1 MDIKNAKSLN
11 ANTYDVISVGK
22 NVSVNQKRNSW
33 GYTPMNDNLTYNPVG
48 EKFTSTLKGLSHEEK
63 INEIIRY
70 FLRSN
75 IICSIS
81 TEGYN
86 GELYT
91 VIKGLE
97 DRSLRISKIHKLSD
111 DILKEIYQKY
121 NLDRGK
127 IIEEASSQNY
137 IFGCADWCSTKILHP
152 RDFFFMLPLS
162 MHDRKCVDITFKLD
176 ENGDIT
182 DGDKRVFNQILEEIM
197 TDVSYISDCYSDYY
211 FIRKKD
217 DSISQLFLFDG
228 CSKYMI
234 DVVKE
239 YVKNIR
245 NQIKEKSLQKKM
257 EGF

>member
-86 GELYT
+86 GKLYT

-121 NLDRGK
+121 LR
-127 IIEEASSQNY
+127 
-137 IFGCADWCSTKILHP
+137 
-152 RDFFFMLPLS
+152 
-162 MHDRKCVDITFKLD
+162 
-176 ENGDIT
+176 
-182 DGDKRVFNQILEEIM
+182 
-197 TDVSYISDCYSDYY
+197 
-211 FIRKKD
+211 
-217 DSISQLFLFDG
+217 
-228 CSKYMI
+228 
-234 DVVKE
+234 
-239 YVKNIR
+239 
-245 NQIKEKSLQKKM
+245 
-257 EGF
+257 